1 MDSPPI
7 SGRIADELL
16 VDDCDFFN
24 NSVKVVQ
31 MWVENKGPATC
42 IIQPERWATP
52 EMCAMLMVDAVRHG
66 ARAFAQPN
74 GTSESEMLDRIW
86 LGLDAERDDPKT
98 VSAPLTNCGELN

>member
-42 IIQPERWATP
+42 IIHLNGGLPQR
-52 EMCAMLMVDAVRHG
+52 CA
-66 ARAFAQPN
+66 Q
-74 GTSESEMLDRIW
+74 
-86 LGLDAERDDPKT
+86 
-98 VSAPLTNCGELN
+98 C